1 MKLTSDT
8 RARLAK
14 LIRLLGSD
22 NAGEVAAAAHKLQA
36 VLRSSGADLHDLA
49 ALLEEE
55 RMADP
60 GSPPGSPPPPPQSRQ
75 PRRNSPGRAKRGSG
89 KLTLAAACILTIGA
103 FVGATLAVRGL
114 SDTGSR
120 GTVATAAMP
129 SQAPPVV
136 QSSPAYEVVTAV
148 PPAVPPQSPPE
159 PAWSPEPA
167 SSPEPVPAP
176 RAVVPRDRGGATGRV
191 VRQRCVTQEA
201 ALPRPKPVVA
211 SRSRHPSGPMHAMR
225 HARQSAM
232 IRQIRLPQRVD
243 SITSMVSISA
253 YGSEIVASYRAAVA
267 DETMNTDALRRFTL
281 ERACYVPIMMS
292 ALNRGATHRARYTDL
307 NGHVAEVVIS
317 AKDCEP

>member
-1 MKLTSDT
+1 LKLTSDT

-60 GSPPGSPPPPPQSRQ
+60 GVAGEPGSPPGSPPPPPQSRP
-75 PRRNSPGRAKRGSG
+75 PRRKSPVRASRGGG
-89 KLTLAAACILTIGA
+89 KLTLAAACILTIGG
-103 FVGATLAVRGL
+103 FVGTTLAVRGL
-114 SDTGSR
+114 KDTGSR
-120 GTVATAAMP
+120 GAVATVAMQ

-136 QSSPAYEVVTAV
+136 QSSPAYEVVTVA
-148 PPAVPPQSPPE
+148 PPKPQPPPE

-167 SSPEPVPAP
+167 SSPEPVPPQPSA
-176 RAVVPRDRGGATGRV
+176 A
-191 VRQRCVTQEA
+191 VTQEA

-211 SRSRHPSGPMHAMR
+211 KQEPVSERPDARNAARSAVGE
-225 HARQSAM
+225 M
-232 IRQIRLPQRVD
+232 IRQIRFPQRVD
-243 SITSMVSISA
+243 SLTSMVSISA

-267 DETMNTDALRRFTL
+267 NETMNTDALRRLTL

>member
-60 GSPPGSPPPPPQSRQ
+60 GVAGEPGSPPGSPPPPPQSRP
-75 PRRNSPGRAKRGSG
+75 PRRKSPGRASRGSG
-89 KLTLAAACILTIGA
+89 KLTIAAACILTIGA

-114 SDTGSR
+114 KDTGSR
-120 GTVATAAMP
+120 GAVATAAMP

-136 QSSPAYEVVTAV
+136 QSSPAYEVVTVA
-148 PPAVPPQSPPE
+148 PPKPQPPPE

-167 SSPEPVPAP
+167 SSPEPVPPQPSA
-176 RAVVPRDRGGATGRV
+176 A
-191 VRQRCVTQEA
+191 VTQEA

-211 SRSRHPSGPMHAMR
+211 KQEPVSERPDARNAARSAVGE
-225 HARQSAM
+225 M
-232 IRQIRLPQRVD
+232 IRQIRFPQRVD
-243 SITSMVSISA
+243 SLTSMVSISA

-267 DETMNTDALRRFTL
+267 DETMNTDALRRLTL